1 MSYWLIKSDPET
13 YSLDNLEKD
22 KITIWDGVRNAQA
35 RNYLKQMKFGD
46 TLFFYHSGDD
56 KSIVGLAEV
65 VEEFF
70 QDPTTDD
77 NRWVAVK
84 VKFQKKFK
92 NPLSLAVIKNTV
104 GLENIQ
110 LLKQSRLSVMPIT
123 DKEAKTILSL
133 TK

>member
-1 MSYWLIKSDPET
+1 MNYWLIKSDPGT

-35 RNYLKQMKFGD
+35 RNYLKQMKLGD
-46 TLFFYHSGDD
+46 PLFFYHSGED
-56 KSIVGLAEV
+56 KSVVGLAEV

-84 VKFQKKFK
+84 VKFKKKFK
-92 NPLSLAVIKNTV
+92 NPLNLAVIKNTV